1 MLGSW
6 VGIRLMVFFGKLF
19 ERLVIQLLKR
29 ILKLFSIGGLLL
41 RLSRRTWIVVRF
53 IRGVDVVWMIK
64 MYLGRFLQFKF
75 IRVVSFLEKMF
86 SWKILGMLFFIIW
99 YMIWVLV
106 FSLGLVVVIRVTVS
120 LMGLFFFINIL
131 NLFCLKIGGLLFI
144 FNIVIVIFMGV
155 RVGGIFLFIAYVRKM
170 YWVIFLRFSFRSV
183 RIMFDVDFTIKL
195 LFLLSFFWK
204 VQKILLLRL
213 ELRLVVEIC
222 RTLVKG
228 GIFSQMLFWQEFR
241 RN

>member
-1 MLGSW
+1 
-6 VGIRLMVFFGKLF
+6 
-19 ERLVIQLLKR
+19 
-29 ILKLFSIGGLLL
+29 
-41 RLSRRTWIVVRF
+41 
-53 IRGVDVVWMIK
+53 
-64 MYLGRFLQFKF
+64 
-75 IRVVSFLEKMF
+75 
-86 SWKILGMLFFIIW
+86 MLFFIIW

-204 VQKILLLRL
+204 V
-213 ELRLVVEIC
+213 
-222 RTLVKG
+222 
-228 GIFSQMLFWQEFR
+228 
-241 RN
+241 